1 MNFISDDWIGQM
13 NMDWM
18 GGIGISELVFSCYSA
33 VTAAGDG
40 DDDDENGIFIKIKIC
55 FNIEM
60 EWNL

>member
-33 VTAAGDG
+33 ATAAGG
-40 DDDDENGIFIKIKIC
+40 GDDDENGIFIKIKIC